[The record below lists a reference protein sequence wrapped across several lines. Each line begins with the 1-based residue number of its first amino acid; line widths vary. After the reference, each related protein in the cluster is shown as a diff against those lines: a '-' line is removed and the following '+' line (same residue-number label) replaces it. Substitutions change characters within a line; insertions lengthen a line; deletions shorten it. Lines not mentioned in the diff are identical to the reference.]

1 MTRLKQPNMVHQTL
15 GKTWTATGIVAGTLL
30 LGSLGTVTARADQ
43 TSETAE
49 SSAATTQTAP
59 KAATESS
66 TVTLK
71 AGDTATEDES
81 SQPADESSQAGTSS
95 ESSTNQPATT
105 GQKDDVAPA
114 KTESTTTV
122 PQSND
127 ETTPAPKEDQPAI
140 GDTDQ
145 PAGDLTDQ
153 SNATVTPT
161 VLKAKQVLADTV
173 PTSIDQWMP
182 DKNLQQLVLKTL
194 NTKNKLG
201 LTSVS
206 EITPD
211 MMKQL
216 TSLVADSSLE
226 QTDEAYYNVVTGI
239 KSLQGLEYA
248 PNLTN
253 LTITP
258 NSTASEIWKKD
269 DTYRGALTDISALAN
284 SKKLSFLTIS
294 KNQVSDISALK
305 DVAQAVNDAGGF
317 SVWSM
322 SYNQIFD
329 VRPLMVKNKNDM
341 FMVNVVNQE
350 LVLPEVT
357 LNPDTKSYVTTSP
370 FYSNLFITNALS
382 SNNKDI
388 SSVTEN
394 QGSTGIASDEFR
406 MISWDV
412 SSGPTTGQLIY
423 KMSQDNGI
431 QSEDPAEPFN
441 WTATVT
447 IPYKLV
453 AGVGA
458 SAVNFKLIDGVTL
471 APDVTINGA
480 TGTDFDALKMSNVQ
494 QTIAEL
500 AKKGFTLVRAS
511 TLSSP
516 SDAASVAGT
525 QGTFGTD
532 AGRVFLEFGF
542 KQVIHLVDQ
551 AGNALQPAADQIGG
565 RGDTWTYQV
574 PTIDGYTYDRTQG
587 ATATGDAQTGY
598 TLAGTLDQENADIYV
613 YFKAATIQQVVNFI
627 GDDGTVLHP
636 AGTVS
641 GAVGSTQ
648 TLQLP
653 TIADYVVDH
662 SDAGTVANGQLE
674 VTLTDANTP
683 INVYFKQAVYQH
695 LVHFIDADGN
705 ELAPAQT
712 VAGTKDSQQTLTLPT
727 IDDYVADSEKTTAGT
742 LTDGQLT
749 LTITNDESPIN
760 VYFKQAVYQH
770 LVHFIDADGN
780 ELAPAQTV
788 AGTKD
793 SQQTLT
799 LPTIDDYVADSE
811 KTTAGT
817 LADGQLTLTIANDES
832 PINVYF
838 KQAVYQHLV
847 HFIDADGNELAP
859 AQTVTGTK
867 DSQQVLDLPNID
879 DYQVDPEKTTAGT
892 LTDGQLTLTIANDE
906 SPINVYFTPVIYQ
919 QLIHFV
925 DPDGQTLA
933 PDVTVNGTTGTLRNI
948 DLPTLAGFE
957 LDHATSGTVAG
968 QQLIVKLAKG
978 TAPINVYFKVVNG
991 QVIVHYQDLQGNDLA
1006 DPVTLTGQV
1015 TTDYTSEPLAT
1026 VPGDYQLVSTPFNAQ
1041 GTYTK
1046 EDQNVVYLYRKIQTG
1061 GGGDHGN
1068 PDQPDQPET
1077 PDVPETPEVPEQP
1090 GVPEPPVTPEQPAQ
1104 EAGDGA
1110 QLAEAPTL
1118 TDQVA
1123 PEKVATLVRQG
1134 GDAATIDPAAMQ
1146 ATTEHSAQ
1154 PLATKGTVTASQP
1167 DQATT
1172 TTQLPQTND
1181 RQQSWLQVIGATLLG
1196 SLTAVT
1202 GWIFSRQ
1209 RH

>member
-30 LGSLGTVTARADQ
+30 LGSLGTVTAHADQ
-43 TSETAE
+43 MSETAE
-49 SSAATTQTAP
+49 SSATTTQTAP
-59 KAATESS
+59 KAATKSS

-105 GQKDDVAPA
+105 GQEDDVAPA

-122 PQSND
+122 PQSDD
-127 ETTPAPKEDQPAI
+127 ETTSAPKEDQPAT
-140 GDTDQ
+140 GDADQ
-145 PAGDLTDQ
+145 PTGDLTDQ

-161 VLKAKQVLADTV
+161 ALKAKQALADTV

-216 TSLVADSSLE
+216 TSLVADSNLQE
-226 QTDEAYYNVVTGI
+226 TDEAYYNVVTGI

-248 PNLTN
+248 PDLTN
-253 LTITP
+253 LSITP
-258 NSTASEIWKKD
+258 NYKASEIWKKD

-305 DVAQAVNDAGGF
+305 DVAQAVNDTGSFAIWQLGF
-317 SVWSM
+317 
-322 SYNQIFD
+322 NQIFD
-329 VRPLMVKNKNDM
+329 ARPLMVKNKSDM
-341 FMVNVVNQE
+341 FMVSAGNQE

-370 FYSNLFITNALS
+370 FYSNLFITNALN

-394 QGSTGIASDEFR
+394 QESTGIASDGVR

-532 AGRVFLEFGF
+532 AGRVTLEFGF

-551 AGNALQPAADQIGG
+551 AGNALQPAVDQIGG

-662 SDAGTVANGQLE
+662 SDAGTVTNGQLE

-705 ELAPAQT
+705 ELAP
-712 VAGTKDSQQTLTLPT
+712 V
-727 IDDYVADSEKTTAGT
+727 
-742 LTDGQLT
+742 
-749 LTITNDESPIN
+749 
-760 VYFKQAVYQH
+760 
-770 LVHFIDADGN
+770 
-780 ELAPAQTV
+780 QTV

-838 KQAVYQHLV
+838 KQAIYQHLV
-847 HFIDADGNELAP
+847 HFIDADGHELAP
-859 AQTVTGTK
+859 AQTVAGTK
-867 DSQQVLDLPNID
+867 DSQQVLDLPDID

-892 LTDGQLTLTIANDE
+892 LADGQLTLTIANDE

-933 PDVTVNGTTGTLRNI
+933 PDVTVNGTTGTLRNV

-1090 GVPEPPVTPEQPAQ
+1090 GVPEPPVTPDQPAQ

-1123 PEKVATLVRQG
+1123 PEKVVTLVRQG
-1134 GDAATIDPAAMQ
+1134 GDAATIDSAAMQ
-1146 ATTEHSAQ
+1146 ATTGHSAQ

-1181 RQQSWLQVIGATLLG
+1181 QQQSWLQVIGATLLG

>member
-1 MTRLKQPNMVHQTL
+1 MRSMVTMTRLKQPNMAHQTL

-30 LGSLGTVTARADQ
+30 LGSLGTVTAHADQ

-49 SSAATTQTAP
+49 SSAATTQTTP
-59 KAATESS
+59 KATTESS

-71 AGDTATEDES
+71 AGDVATEDEPN
-81 SQPADESSQAGTSS
+81 QPADESSQAGKSS
-95 ESSTNQPATT
+95 ESATNQPATT
-105 GQKDDVAPA
+105 GQEDDVAPA

-122 PQSND
+122 PQSDD
-127 ETTPAPKEDQPAI
+127 ETTPAPKEDQPAT
-140 GDTDQ
+140 GDADQ
-145 PAGDLTDQ
+145 PAGNLTDQ

-161 VLKAKQVLADTV
+161 ALKAKQALADTV

-226 QTDEAYYNVVTGI
+226 QTDVAYYNVVTGI

-258 NSTASEIWKKD
+258 NSTASEIWKKG

-305 DVAQAVNDAGGF
+305 DVAQAVNDTGSFAIWQLGF
-317 SVWSM
+317 
-322 SYNQIFD
+322 NQIFD
-329 VRPLMVKNKNDM
+329 ARPLMVKNKSDM
-341 FMVNVVNQE
+341 FMVSAGNQE

-388 SSVTEN
+388 LSVTEN
-394 QGSTGIASDEFR
+394 QGSTGIASNGFR

-480 TGTDFDALKMSNVQ
+480 TGTDFDALQMSNVQ

-662 SDAGTVANGQLE
+662 SDAGTVTNGQLE
-674 VTLTDANTP
+674 VALTDANT
-683 INVYFKQAVYQH
+683 
-695 LVHFIDADGN
+695 
-705 ELAPAQT
+705 
-712 VAGTKDSQQTLTLPT
+712 
-727 IDDYVADSEKTTAGT
+727 
-742 LTDGQLT
+742 
-749 LTITNDESPIN
+749 PIN

-817 LADGQLTLTIANDES
+817 LADGQLTLTITNDES

-867 DSQQVLDLPNID
+867 DSQQVLDLPTID

-933 PDVTVNGTTGTLRNI
+933 PDVTVNGTTGTLRNV

-957 LDHATSGTVAG
+957 LDHATNGTVAG

-1068 PDQPDQPET
+1068 PDQPDQPGQPET

-1146 ATTEHSAQ
+1146 ATAERPAQ
-1154 PLATKGTVTASQP
+1154 SLATKGTVTASQP
-1167 DQATT
+1167 AQTT
-1172 TTQLPQTND
+1172 TATQLPQTND
-1181 RQQSWLQVIGATLLG
+1181 QQQSWLQVIGATLLG

>member
-1 MTRLKQPNMVHQTL
+1 MTRLKQPNMAHQTL

-30 LGSLGTVTARADQ
+30 LGSLGTVTAHADQ

-81 SQPADESSQAGTSS
+81 NQPADESSQAGASS

-105 GQKDDVAPA
+105 GQEDDVAPA

-122 PQSND
+122 PQSDD
-127 ETTPAPKEDQPAI
+127 ETTPAPKEDQPAT
-140 GDTDQ
+140 GDANQ
-145 PAGDLTDQ
+145 PSGDLTDQ

-161 VLKAKQVLADTV
+161 ALKAKQALADTV

-216 TSLVADSSLE
+216 TSLVADSNLQE
-226 QTDEAYYNVVTGI
+226 TDEAYYNVVTGI

-248 PNLTN
+248 PDLTN
-253 LTITP
+253 LSITP
-258 NSTASEIWKKD
+258 NYKASEIWKKD
-269 DTYRGALTDISALAN
+269 DMYRGALTDISALAN

-322 SYNQIFD
+322 GYNQIFD
-329 VRPLMVKNKNDM
+329 ARPLMVKNKSDM
-341 FMVNVVNQE
+341 FMVSAGNQE

-357 LNPDTKSYVTTSP
+357 LNPDTKSYLTSSP
-370 FYSNLFITNALS
+370 FYSNLFLNGTSKTDNKNIQALTDS
-382 SNNKDI
+382 
-388 SSVTEN
+388 
-394 QGSTGIASDEFR
+394 QGSTGIPNDWGYNR
-406 MISWDV
+406 YLLWDV
-412 SSGPTTGQLIY
+412 SNGPATGKLIY
-423 KMSQDNGI
+423 AMDQYGN
-431 QSEDPAEPFN
+431 QSDDTVEPFTWN
-441 WTATVT
+441 AIVT

-480 TGTDFDALKMSNVQ
+480 TGTDFDALQMSNVQ

-516 SDAASVAGT
+516 LDAASVAGT

-532 AGRVFLEFGF
+532 AGRVTLEFGF

-565 RGDTWTYQV
+565 QGDTWTYQV

-598 TLAGTLDQENADIYV
+598 TLTGTLAQENADIYV

-742 LTDGQLT
+742 LADGQLT

-770 LVHFIDADGN
+770 LVHFIDADGH

-788 AGTKD
+788 A
-793 SQQTLT
+793 
-799 LPTIDDYVADSE
+799 
-811 KTTAGT
+811 
-817 LADGQLTLTIANDES
+817 
-832 PINVYF
+832 
-838 KQAVYQHLV
+838 
-847 HFIDADGNELAP
+847 
-859 AQTVTGTK
+859 GTK

-933 PDVTVNGTTGTLRNI
+933 PDVTVNGTTGTLRNV

-1068 PDQPDQPET
+1068 PDQPET

-1090 GVPEPPVTPEQPAQ
+1090 GVSEQPGTPEQPAQ

-1123 PEKVATLVRQG
+1123 PEEVATLVRQG
-1134 GDAATIDPAAMQ
+1134 GDAATIDSATMQ
-1146 ATTEHSAQ
+1146 ATAERPAQ
-1154 PLATKGTVTASQP
+1154 PLATKGTVTTSQP
-1167 DQATT
+1167 AQATT

-1181 RQQSWLQVIGATLLG
+1181 QQQSWLQVIGATLLG

-1202 GWIFSRQ
+1202 GWVFSRQ